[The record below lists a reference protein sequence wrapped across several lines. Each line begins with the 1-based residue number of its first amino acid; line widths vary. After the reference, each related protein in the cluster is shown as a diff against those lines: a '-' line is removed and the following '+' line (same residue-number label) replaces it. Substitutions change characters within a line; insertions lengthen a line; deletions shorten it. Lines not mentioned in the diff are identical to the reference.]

1 MNNETKKMMNIL
13 HENKE
18 KVRLERI
25 EKERNKKEAKRTILT
40 IIFLI
45 VLIIILLMIMGKE
58 NNDFLTNCVKGGL
71 SESVCRLSM

>member
-18 KVRLERI
+18 KVRLEKI
-25 EKERNKKEAKRTILT
+25 AKKRNKKETKITILVT
-40 IIFLI
+40 IFLVI
-45 VLIIILLMIMGKE
+45 LLIIILMVMGKE